1 MNKDIECKR
10 KELQNIIRIQEDQSK
25 RNNNRINGM
34 AESPKEN
41 WNDTDNKLHQMLYHY
56 FIITKVAFEWLH
68 RVEKRN
74 KSEQGARAIVA
85 KLLNYKDKVYILRNT
100 HYANYTTFTL
110 MKKGKMTIHKFLW
123 NKVKKLRQ
131 QRKYDVAKYEEIY

>member
-1 MNKDIECKR
+1 MNKDIECIG

-25 RNNNRINGM
+25 RNNNCINGM

-56 FIITKVAFEWLH
+56 FSITKVAFEWLH

-74 KSEQGARAIVA
+74 KSE
-85 KLLNYKDKVYILRNT
+85 
-100 HYANYTTFTL
+100 
-110 MKKGKMTIHKFLW
+110 
-123 NKVKKLRQ
+123 
-131 QRKYDVAKYEEIY
+131 